1 MADIDVERARGSVWP
16 WVIGGLAVLLLGV
29 ALWSLLNGGNGDV
42 RVREAT
48 PTKVEP
54 DTGS

>member
-1 MADIDVERARGSVWP
+1 VADLNVERAETSVWP
-16 WVIGGLAVLLLGV
+16 WVIGGLAVLLLAV

-48 PTKVEP
+48 PRVVP

>member
-1 MADIDVERARGSVWP
+1 MADIDVERAKGSVWP
-16 WVIGGLAVLLLGV
+16 WVIGGLAVLLLAI

-48 PTKVEP
+48 PRVVP

>member
-1 MADIDVERARGSVWP
+1 VADIDVERHRGSIWP
-16 WVIGGLAVLLLGV
+16 WVIGGLAVLILGV

-42 RVREAT
+42 RVREAE
-48 PTKVEP
+48 PRVVP